1 MEKREWI
8 FLGFLGS
15 IIGLLVWL
23 LVNVAFGTYSVT
35 TPLSAFVYS
44 LAYFITWSTV
54 TNSKVPSSIH
64 ARVFCCR
71 LLKLQT

>member
-1 MEKREWI
+1 MEKRAWI

-35 TPLSAFVYS
+35 TPLFAFVYS

-54 TNSKVPSSIH
+54 GYYFIQKKK
-64 ARVFCCR
+64 
-71 LLKLQT
+71 KLNFRG

>member
-23 LVNVAFGTYSVT
+23 LINVAFGTYSVPA
-35 TPLSAFVYS
+35 PLYAFVYS
-44 LAYFITWSTV
+44 LTYFITWSTV
-54 TNSKVPSSIH
+54 GYYFFQKKIRKKKTKFEILEKS
-64 ARVFCCR
+64 
-71 LLKLQT
+71 

>member
-23 LVNVAFGTYSVT
+23 LVNVAFGTYSVI
-35 TPLSAFVYS
+35 TPLVAFVYS

-54 TNSKVPSSIH
+54 GYYFFQKKKKNLNF
-64 ARVFCCR
+64 RG
-71 LLKLQT
+71 

>member
-35 TPLSAFVYS
+35 TPLFAFVYS
-44 LAYFITWSTV
+44 LAYFEFKYFYRYY
-54 TNSKVPSSIH
+54 NNNYN
-64 ARVFCCR
+64 FCN
-71 LLKLQT
+71 LYY